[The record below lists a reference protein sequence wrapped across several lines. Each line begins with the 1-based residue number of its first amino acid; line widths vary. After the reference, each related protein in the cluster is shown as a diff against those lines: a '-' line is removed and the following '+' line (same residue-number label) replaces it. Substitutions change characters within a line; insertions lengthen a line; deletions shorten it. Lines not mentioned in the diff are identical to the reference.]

1 MNDKWM
7 NDLKDLSGDFRKK
20 APEGLLDDIKQE
32 MSRRGVMP
40 ASKSKKAPVV
50 PMKWWHRV
58 AAVAALALATGV
70 AVHEWNREI
79 MPPQPTIVETEVEPE
94 IEAES
99 SDEKKVPVQEEQ
111 IAEATPTA
119 FVKKRPGHQNV
130 PSGIIPSHTEESQ
143 SEERTSDIVD
153 DNAKETEAQIK
164 DEHTDEETKKAQDEP
179 KNAVEQTKTP
189 DKVQNATTHELEYL
203 AMNTRP
209 KRNSHSQRTGWG
221 VGAYYGGGGNLS
233 LNSLSSGSGEYAL
246 MDDPVAPV
254 SPTNTYYNG
263 GKAYDVVE
271 LPEEKHHKPLK
282 FGISVRYV
290 LDERWSLLSG
300 ITYSYLNSDTYVVYG
315 STIQSAE
322 QKLHYLGVP
331 LAASYSIWQNDHV
344 NIYAVAGGEIEKL
357 VKGKLVVDRGVN
369 QKSYTESVKEN
380 RPVFST
386 NASAGIEYQT
396 KNGVSLYA
404 EPGASYHFD
413 NGSGVRSAYTD
424 KPWDFMINIGLR
436 ININK

>member
-32 MSRRGVMP
+32 MSRRGVVP
-40 ASKSKKAPVV
+40 ASESKKAPVV

-70 AVHEWNREI
+70 AIHEWNREI
-79 MPPQPTIVETEVEPE
+79 MPPQPTIVETEVETE
-94 IEAES
+94 INAES
-99 SDEKKVPVQEEQ
+99 FDEKIVPVQEEQ

-119 FVKKRPGHQNV
+119 FVKIRSGHQNV
-130 PSGIIPSHTEESQ
+130 PSGIIPLLAEESQ
-143 SEERTSDIVD
+143 SAERTSTAVD
-153 DNAKETEAQIK
+153 DKDKEAEAQIK
-164 DEHTDEETKKAQDEP
+164 DEHTDEVTKATQDEP
-179 KNAVEQTKTP
+179 KNAVEETKTA
-189 DKVQNATTHELEYL
+189 DKVQNATMHELEYL

-209 KRNSHSQRTGWG
+209 KRNSHSRQSGWG

-233 LNSLSSGSGEYAL
+233 MNSLSSGSGEYAL
-246 MDDPVAPV
+246 MDVPVAPN
-254 SPTNTYYNG
+254 SPTNTHYG
-263 GKAYDVVE
+263 EKANEVVE
-271 LPEEKHHKPLK
+271 LPEEKHHRPLR
-282 FGISVRYV
+282 FGLSVRYV

-300 ITYSYLNSDTYVVYG
+300 ITYSYLNSDIYVVYG
-315 STIQSAE
+315 STIQTAE

-357 VKGKLVVDRGVN
+357 VKGKLVVDRGEN
-369 QKSYTESVKEN
+369 HKSYTESVKEN

-413 NGSGVRSAYTD
+413 NGSGVHSAYTD
-424 KPWDFMINIGLR
+424 KPWDFTINIGLR